1 MSNSGSARNY
11 RESSY
16 QQQYPSQSR
25 GDNYNNQAS
34 RRSNN
39 FTSGNGNRGRR
50 GGGAYRGGTQSDA
63 GTGGKHPDYF
73 LSLSLSPCRSSVL
86 CKRDMRQIIFI
97 FADEASECGDASSSS
112 TFTTSRKHRDWA
124 AQVESEQQQ
133 ETGYST
139 DSVIDSATLPRGAGG
154 RGGRRGWRRARPPL
168 PHREGAHTKR
178 TLCCFPLLV

>member
-16 QQQYPSQSR
+16 QQQYAPQSR

-50 GGGAYRGGTQSDA
+50 GGAQSDA
-63 GTGGKHPDYF
+63 GTGGKHREPF
-73 LSLSLSPCRSSVL
+73 LSTCCSSVL
-86 CKRDMRQIIFI
+86 LQRDMRQIIFI
-97 FADEASECGDASSSS
+97 FADEASECGDASSS
-112 TFTTSRKHRDWA
+112 TLPTSRKHRDWA

-168 PHREGAHTKR
+168 PHREGAHT
-178 TLCCFPLLV
+178 